1 MSISE
6 GVPLA
11 GVSIQDVVHLVKG
24 LVHGIVLVTFPLIAS
39 VFFIFNCHEFRLR
52 KHRLDNLQSHHEL
65 VDIHLQSLA
74 EELRQVLVLAML
86 KVESRKDQSG

>member
-24 LVHGIVLVTFPLIAS
+24 LVHGIILVTLPLITS
-39 VFFIFNCHEFRLR
+39 IFFILYCHDFRLR
-52 KHRLDNLQSHHEL
+52 EHRLDNLQRHHEL
-65 VDIHLQSLA
+65 IDIHLQSLA
-74 EELRQVLVLAML
+74 EKLRQVLVLAML
-86 KVESRKDQSG
+86 KVESREDQSG